1 MDPVKDSPGAS
12 EMPAS
17 AEPMA
22 ESFWRRPTAEDAPS
36 RGLEDRIPSAV
47 RRLLRVRPLLLTPR
61 ETRTTN
67 LLLFA
72 GILLLL
78 LVFFTPNF
86 ILSKTT
92 TTGGDTGAHIYAP
105 WYLRTH
111 LLEKGLVSGW
121 SPGWFAGFPMLHFY
135 FPLIATFQALVSFV
149 IPYEIAFKL
158 GTLLGIFFMPVGAY
172 LMLKLMRFD
181 FPVPIMGSI
190 MFVSFL
196 FMDSYT
202 ILGGNIPSA
211 LAGEYSFSL
220 SIGLCMVFLGLAYR
234 SATEQGSSPLL
245 AAVVLAS
252 AVLSHLIPVMVT
264 LLALPLVIFWGAR
277 ARGISV
283 AARRFAVVLGVAFA
297 LTAFWSIPFLARL
310 GYTANMGWV
319 PVDGLGELFPRE
331 IWIYVAAAI
340 VGGLVAV
347 ARSDRRFLLLLAP
360 AVLGATLYFLV
371 PQGHVWNG
379 RFIPF
384 WYLGIYLC
392 AAYMAGSVVPI
403 LARLIW
409 RRRVQVAS
417 IALSAG
423 VFVTAGGWVLW
434 NKGETFIDFWIQY
447 NYEGFER
454 KPDYD
459 VFRRIVSR
467 LDRLPSGR
475 VMWEPSNDLGRFG
488 TPIAFMSFPYW
499 TNQASMEGIYFE
511 SSFTTP
517 FHFMLAAEVAQSP
530 SNPVGGL
537 PYNQLD
543 LDLGTAHMEMFDV
556 DYYLAHST
564 QAIRAADESDRLNL
578 IDKIEDFKLYA
589 VDTPGQVVVPDY
601 EPMVLEG
608 ADWTDAN
615 VQWFKDLEN
624 IDVPLAND
632 GPAGW
637 ARVSEAEGRLP
648 RAPLEHGGESIP
660 SRTTDAEITFSTTAI
675 GEPHWVK
682 TSYFPNWKVEGAEG
696 PYLASPSL
704 MMVVPT
710 QSEVTL
716 RYQRTWA
723 EWLGLVLTAGAIV
736 ALLVPQSRRVM
747 REMGRS

>member
-1 MDPVKDSPGAS
+1 MSSSTDEQLGPD
-12 EMPAS
+12 
-17 AEPMA
+17 
-22 ESFWRRPTAEDAPS
+22 SFWTDAPAPTGPLPETRS
-36 RGLEDRIPSAV
+36 PFVGV
-47 RRLLRVRPLLLTPR
+47 RLRVLLRARPLVLS
-61 ETRTTN
+61 TRTRRVVEAGVFIGIAALLLVYFTPN
-67 LLLFA
+67 LLL
-72 GILLLL
+72 
-78 LVFFTPNF
+78 
-86 ILSKTT
+86 SRTT

-111 LLEKGLVSGW
+111 LFKKGLISGW

-135 FPLIATFQALVSFV
+135 FPLIAAFQALLSFV
-149 IPYEIAFKL
+149 IPYEVAFKL
-158 GTLLGIFFMPVGAY
+158 GTILGIFFMPVGAY
-172 LMLKLMRFD
+172 LMLRLMRFD
-181 FPVPIMGSI
+181 FPIPLVGAITM
-190 MFVSFL
+190 VSFL

-202 ILGGNIPSA
+202 IYGGNIPSA

-234 SATEQGSSPLL
+234 SATEQGSRPIR
-245 AAVVLAS
+245 AAVVLAL

-264 LLALPLVIFWGAR
+264 LLALPLVIFWGVR
-277 ARGISV
+277 ARGLSV
-283 AARRFAVVLGVAFA
+283 VTRRFAVVLGVALA
-297 LTAFWSIPFLARL
+297 LTAFWSIPFLVRL
-310 GYTANMGWV
+310 GYTANMGWF
-319 PVDGLGELFPRE
+319 PVEGLSELLPRE
-331 IWIYVAAAI
+331 IWVYVAAT
-340 VGGLVAV
+340 VLGGLVAF
-347 ARSDRRFLLLLAP
+347 ARADRRFLLLVALAVIG
-360 AVLGATLYFLV
+360 AVLYFLV

-392 AAYMAGSVVPI
+392 AAYAVGSLVPV
-403 LARLIW
+403 LARYIW
-409 RRRVQVAS
+409 RRRIQVIA
-417 IALSAG
+417 IALTAG
-423 VFVTAGGWVLW
+423 VFVAVGGWTLW
-434 NKGETFIDFWIQY
+434 NKGETFVDFWVEY
-447 NYEGFER
+447 NYKGYER

-543 LDLGTAHMEMFDV
+543 LDMGTAHMEMFDV

-564 QAIRAADESDRLNL
+564 QAIRAADESNRLHL

-589 VDTPGQVVVPDY
+589 VDTPGQVVVPEY

-624 IDVPLAND
+624 IGVPLASD

-648 RAPLEHGGESIP
+648 RVPLEHGGESMP
-660 SRTTDAEITFSTTAI
+660 SRTTDDEITFSTTAI

-723 EWLGLVLTAGAIV
+723 EWLGLVLTVAAIG
-736 ALLVPQSRRVM
+736 ALLVPRSRRVL

>member
-1 MDPVKDSPGAS
+1 MSSSTDEQVGPQ
-12 EMPAS
+12 
-17 AEPMA
+17 
-22 ESFWRRPTAEDAPS
+22 SFWSDSRAVAETLTDTRSLVGGA
-36 RGLEDRIPSAV
+36 
-47 RRLLRVRPLLLTPR
+47 RLRTFLRARPLVLSSSAR
-61 ETRTTN
+61 RAVA
-67 LLLFA
+67 A
-72 GILLLL
+72 GVFIGIVALL
-78 LVFFTPNF
+78 LVYFTPNLL
-86 ILSKTT
+86 LSKTT
-92 TTGGDTGAHIYAP
+92 TTGGDTGAHVYAP

-111 LLEKGLVSGW
+111 LFEKGLISGW

-135 FPLIATFQALVSFV
+135 FPLIAAFQALVSFL

-158 GTLLGIFFMPVGAY
+158 GTIVGVFFMPVGAY

-181 FPVPIMGSI
+181 FPVPHMGAI
-190 MFVSFL
+190 AMVSFL

-202 ILGGNIPSA
+202 IYGGNIPSA

-245 AAVVLAS
+245 AAVILAA

-264 LLALPLVIFWGAR
+264 LLVFPLVIFWGAR

-283 AARRFAVVLGVAFA
+283 VARRFAVVLGVAFA

-310 GYTANMGWV
+310 GYTANMGWI

-340 VGGLVAV
+340 CGALVAG
-347 ARSDRRFLLLLAP
+347 AKSDGRFLLLLAP
-360 AVLGATLYFLV
+360 AVLGAMLYFLV

-392 AAYMAGSVVPI
+392 AAYMVGSIVPL
-403 LARLIW
+403 LARQIW
-409 RRRVQVAS
+409 RRRIQVAS
-417 IALSAG
+417 IALSAT
-423 VFVTAGGWVLW
+423 VFVALGGWVLW
-434 NKGETFIDFWIQY
+434 NKGETFIDFWIQH
-447 NYEGFER
+447 NYEGYER

-467 LDRLPSGR
+467 LDRLPPGR
-475 VMWEPSNDLGRFG
+475 LMWEPSQDLGRFG

-537 PYNQLD
+537 PYSGFEMDQGID
-543 LDLGTAHMEMFDV
+543 HMEMFDV
-556 DYYLAHST
+556 DYYLAHSAK
-564 QAIRAADESDRLNL
+564 AIAAADKSDRLSL
-578 IDKIEDFKLYA
+578 IDEIEDFKLYA
-589 VDTPGQVVVPDY
+589 VDNPGQVVVPDY
-601 EPMVLEG
+601 EPVVLEG

-615 VQWFKDLEN
+615 VQWFKDLDN
-624 IDVPLAND
+624 VDVPL
-632 GPAGW
+632 
-637 ARVSEAEGRLP
+637 V
-648 RAPLEHGGESIP
+648 
-660 SRTTDAEITFSTTAI
+660 
-675 GEPHWVK
+675 
-682 TSYFPNWKVEGAEG
+682 
-696 PYLASPSL
+696 
-704 MMVVPT
+704 
-710 QSEVTL
+710 
-716 RYQRTWA
+716 
-723 EWLGLVLTAGAIV
+723 
-736 ALLVPQSRRVM
+736 
-747 REMGRS
+747 

>member
-1 MDPVKDSPGAS
+1 V
-12 EMPAS
+12 
-17 AEPMA
+17 
-22 ESFWRRPTAEDAPS
+22 
-36 RGLEDRIPSAV
+36 
-47 RRLLRVRPLLLTPR
+47 
-61 ETRTTN
+61 
-67 LLLFA
+67 
-72 GILLLL
+72 
-78 LVFFTPNF
+78 
-86 ILSKTT
+86 
-92 TTGGDTGAHIYAP
+92 
-105 WYLRTH
+105 
-111 LLEKGLVSGW
+111 
-121 SPGWFAGFPMLHFY
+121 
-135 FPLIATFQALVSFV
+135 
-149 IPYEIAFKL
+149 
-158 GTLLGIFFMPVGAY
+158 
-172 LMLKLMRFD
+172 
-181 FPVPIMGSI
+181 
-190 MFVSFL
+190 
-196 FMDSYT
+196 
-202 ILGGNIPSA
+202 
-211 LAGEYSFSL
+211 
-220 SIGLCMVFLGLAYR
+220 
-234 SATEQGSSPLL
+234 
-245 AAVVLAS
+245 
-252 AVLSHLIPVMVT
+252 
-264 LLALPLVIFWGAR
+264 
-277 ARGISV
+277 
-283 AARRFAVVLGVAFA
+283 
-297 LTAFWSIPFLARL
+297 
-310 GYTANMGWV
+310 
-319 PVDGLGELFPRE
+319 LFPRE
-331 IWIYVAAAI
+331 IWVYVAAAAF
-340 VGGLVAV
+340 GALVA
-347 ARSDRRFLLLLAP
+347 AIRGDHRFLLLLAP

-384 WYLGIYLC
+384 WYLGVYLC
-392 AAYMAGSVVPI
+392 AAYTVGSLVPV
-403 LARLIW
+403 LARYIW
-409 RRRVQVAS
+409 RRRIRVVA
-417 IALSAG
+417 ITLTAG
-423 VFVTAGGWVLW
+423 VFLAVGGWTLW
-434 NKGETFIDFWIQY
+434 NKGETFVDFWVEH
-447 NYEGFER
+447 NYKGYE
-454 KPDYD
+454 KMPDYD
-459 VFRRIVSR
+459 VFRRLVSR
-467 LDRLPSGR
+467 LNRLPSGR

-517 FHFMLAAEVAQSP
+517 FHFMLAAEVAQNP
-530 SNPVGGL
+530 SNPIGGL

-589 VDTPGQVVVPDY
+589 VDTPGQVVVPEY

-615 VQWFKDLEN
+615 VEWFKDLEN

-637 ARVSEAEGRLP
+637 ARVSEAEERLP

-660 SRTTDAEITFSTTAI
+660 SRTTDDEISFSTTAI

-723 EWLGLVLTAGAIV
+723 EWLGLMLTVAAIG
-736 ALLVPQSRRVM
+736 ALLVPRSRRVL

>member
-1 MDPVKDSPGAS
+1 
-12 EMPAS
+12 
-17 AEPMA
+17 
-22 ESFWRRPTAEDAPS
+22 
-36 RGLEDRIPSAV
+36 
-47 RRLLRVRPLLLTPR
+47 
-61 ETRTTN
+61 
-67 LLLFA
+67 
-72 GILLLL
+72 
-78 LVFFTPNF
+78 
-86 ILSKTT
+86 
-92 TTGGDTGAHIYAP
+92 
-105 WYLRTH
+105 
-111 LLEKGLVSGW
+111 
-121 SPGWFAGFPMLHFY
+121 MLHFY
-135 FPLIATFQALVSFV
+135 FPLVAAFQALVSFL

-158 GTLLGIFFMPVGAY
+158 GTLLGIFFMPVGAH

-181 FPVPIMGSI
+181 FPIPIMGSI
-190 MFVSFL
+190 MVVGFL

-202 ILGGNIPSA
+202 IYGGNIPSA

-234 SATEQGSSPLL
+234 SATEQDSSPLL
-245 AAVVLAS
+245 AAVILAA

-264 LLALPLVIFWGAR
+264 LLVFPLVIFWGAR

-283 AARRFAVVLGVAFA
+283 VARRFAVVLGVAFA

-319 PVDGLGELFPRE
+319 PVEGLGVLFPRE

-340 VGGLVAV
+340 CGALVAG
-347 ARSDRRFLLLLAP
+347 ARSDGRFLLLLAP
-360 AVLGATLYFLV
+360 AVLGAMLYFLV

-392 AAYMAGSVVPI
+392 AAYMVGSIVPL
-403 LARLIW
+403 LARQIW
-409 RRRVQVAS
+409 RRRIQVAS
-417 IALSAG
+417 IALSAT
-423 VFVTAGGWVLW
+423 VFVALGGWVLW
-434 NKGETFIDFWIQY
+434 NKGETFIDFWIQH
-447 NYEGFER
+447 NYEGYER

-467 LDRLPSGR
+467 LDRLPPGR
-475 VMWEPSNDLGRFG
+475 LMWEPSTDLGRFG

-499 TNQASMEGIYFE
+499 TNQSSMEGIYFE

-517 FHFMLAAEVAQSP
+517 FHFMLAAEVAQNP
-530 SNPVGGL
+530 SNPIGGL

-543 LDLGTAHMEMFDV
+543 MDLGTAHMRMFDV

-564 QAIRAADESDRLNL
+564 QARRAADESDGLTL
-578 IDKIEDFKLYA
+578 IDEIEDFKLYG
-589 VDTPGQVVVPDY
+589 VDDAPGQVVVPEY

-615 VQWFKDLEN
+615 VRWFKDLDN
-624 IDVPLAND
+624 IGVPLVRD
-632 GPAGW
+632 GPAEWG
-637 ARVSEAEGRLP
+637 RVSEAEARLP
-648 RAPLEHGGESIP
+648 RVPLEHGGESIP
-660 SRTTDAEITFSTTAI
+660 ARITDDEITFSTTAI
-675 GEPHWVK
+675 GEPHWIK

-710 QSEVTL
+710 QSRVTL

-723 EWLGLVLTAGAIV
+723 ELLGLALTVMAIT
-736 ALLVPQSRRVM
+736 ALLVPGSRRFL
-747 REMGRS
+747 REMGR

>member
-1 MDPVKDSPGAS
+1 MSSSTD
-12 EMPAS
+12 
-17 AEPMA
+17 EPLGSD
-22 ESFWRRPTAEDAPS
+22 SFWSDAPAPTGPLPETRS
-36 RGLEDRIPSAV
+36 PFVGV
-47 RRLLRVRPLLLTPR
+47 RLRTLLRARPLVLS
-61 ETRTTN
+61 TRTRRAVE
-67 LLLFA
+67 A
-72 GILLLL
+72 GVFIGIAALL
-78 LVFFTPNF
+78 LVYFTPNLL
-86 ILSKTT
+86 LSKTT

-111 LLEKGLVSGW
+111 LFEKGLISGW

-135 FPLIATFQALVSFV
+135 FPLIAAFQALVSFI

-158 GTLLGIFFMPVGAY
+158 GTILGIFFMPVGAY
-172 LMLKLMRFD
+172 LMLRVMRFD
-181 FPVPIMGSI
+181 FPIPLVGAITM
-190 MFVSFL
+190 VSFL

-202 ILGGNIPSA
+202 IYGGNIPSA

-234 SATEQGSSPLL
+234 SATEQGSRPIR
-245 AAVVLAS
+245 AAVVLAL
-252 AVLSHLIPVMVT
+252 AALSHLIPVMVT
-264 LLALPLVIFWGAR
+264 LLALPLVIFWGVR
-277 ARGISV
+277 ARGLSV
-283 AARRFAVVLGVAFA
+283 VTRRFAVVLGVAFA
-297 LTAFWSIPFLARL
+297 LTAFWSIPFLVRL
-310 GYTANMGWV
+310 GYTANMGWF
-319 PVDGLGELFPRE
+319 PVEGLSELLPRE
-331 IWIYVAAAI
+331 IWVYVAAA
-340 VGGLVAV
+340 VLGGLVAF
-347 ARSDRRFLLLLAP
+347 ARADRRFLLLVALA
-360 AVLGATLYFLV
+360 VIGAALYFLV

-392 AAYMAGSVVPI
+392 AAYAVGSLVPV
-403 LARLIW
+403 LARYIW
-409 RRRVQVAS
+409 RRRIQVVA
-417 IALSAG
+417 IALTAG
-423 VFVTAGGWVLW
+423 VFVALGGWTLW
-434 NKGETFIDFWIQY
+434 NKGETFVDFWVEY
-447 NYEGFER
+447 NYKGYER

-467 LDRLPSGR
+467 LDRLPPGR
-475 VMWEPSNDLGRFG
+475 VMWEPSQELGRFG

-499 TNQASMEGIYFE
+499 TVQASMEGIYFE

-517 FHFMLAAEVAQSP
+517 FHFMLAAEVAQNP
-530 SNPVGGL
+530 SNPIGGL

-543 LDLGTAHMEMFDV
+543 LDLGTAHMEMFDI

-589 VDTPGQVVVPDY
+589 VDTPGQVVVPEY

-615 VQWFKDLEN
+615 VQWFKDVEN
-624 IDVPLAND
+624 IDVPLASD

-648 RAPLEHGGESIP
+648 RVPLEHGGESIP
-660 SRTTDAEITFSTTAI
+660 SRVTDDEITFSTTAI
-675 GEPHWVK
+675 GEPHWIK

-723 EWLGLVLTAGAIV
+723 EWLGLVLTVAAIG
-736 ALLVPQSRRVM
+736 ALLVPRSRRVL
-747 REMGRS
+747 RETGPS